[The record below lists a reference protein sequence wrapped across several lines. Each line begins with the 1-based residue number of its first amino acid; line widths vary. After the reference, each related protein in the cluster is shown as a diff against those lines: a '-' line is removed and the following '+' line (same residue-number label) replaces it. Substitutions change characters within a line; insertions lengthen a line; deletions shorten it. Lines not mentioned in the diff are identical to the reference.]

1 MVIAT
6 RLILGLSL
14 GQFALSQVFEP
25 AGPQGFILGPGQEA
39 PLAVRVLSADGKPLA
54 DLAVSFVAP
63 ETGAGGRF
71 AGGSSETPFLVRAR
85 TDAQGIAQVRF
96 TANDR
101 Q

>member
-1 MVIAT
+1 MVTTT
-6 RLILGLSL
+6 RLILGLVLAQLAL
-14 GQFALSQVFEP
+14 GQVVEP
-25 AGPQGFILGPGQEA
+25 AGPQGFVLGPGQEA
-39 PLAVRVLSADGKPLA
+39 PLAVRVLAADGKPLG
-54 DLAVSFVAP
+54 DLTVSFVAP

-71 AGGSSETPFLVRAR
+71 AGASSETPFLVRAR